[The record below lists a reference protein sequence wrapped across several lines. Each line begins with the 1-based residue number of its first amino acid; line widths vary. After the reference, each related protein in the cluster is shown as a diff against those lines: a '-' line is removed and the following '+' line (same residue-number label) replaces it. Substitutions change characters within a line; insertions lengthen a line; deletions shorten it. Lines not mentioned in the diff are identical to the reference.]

1 MHFEL
6 DSEKNIKKSA
16 RLKILGPLANAPPK
30 KDATDK
36 LTGELGEA
44 CREARALYRDG
55 KIRSVL
61 RLHRW
66 LQENHDYPYGRD
78 ALESFLKAKP

>member
-1 MHFEL
+1 MPKKASL
-6 DSEKNIKKSA
+6 RDS
-16 RLKILGPLANAPPK
+16 ILSDQSHAPPK